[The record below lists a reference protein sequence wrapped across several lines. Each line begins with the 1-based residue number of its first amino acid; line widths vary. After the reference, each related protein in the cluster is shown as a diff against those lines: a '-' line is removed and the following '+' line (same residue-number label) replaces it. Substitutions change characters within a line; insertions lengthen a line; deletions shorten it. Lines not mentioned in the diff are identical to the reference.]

1 MKQYNEVK
9 PMTNDYIIT
18 VRPEVYIKYTI
29 IDAESEEDAWSKFH
43 NDEYVA
49 TEEGFTGFD
58 WKPATIDVETTH
70 E

>member
-1 MKQYNEVK
+1 
-9 PMTNDYIIT
+9 MTNDYIIT

-58 WKPATIDVETTH
+58 WKSATIEIGVNDE
-70 E
+70 